1 MRRTSSSLW
10 GPTVGA
16 QYLTLR
22 VLGPRTTARVWGADS
37 ELSGCARSTGPPPK
51 SCTTWAPASRTGV
64 PNKYYRGPRQASS
77 RDCRRKRPTTRA
89 NKPNLALTRPH
100 ENVPGS
106 PTNTTGVPDKYHRG
120 PRQIPPG
127 SPTNT
132 TGVPDKYHRGPRQ
145 IPPGSPTSGS
155 LQSCCKTGVF
165 VPCFGVPLFLFL
177 L

>member
-37 ELSGCARSTGPPPK
+37 ELSGCARSTGPTPK

-132 TGVPDKYHRGPRQ
+132 TGVPDKWLSPKLLQNGGFRAVFW
-145 IPPGSPTSGS
+145 GSF
-155 LQSCCKTGVF
+155 VF
-165 VPCFGVPLFLFL
+165 VSLVVLCC
-177 L
+177 

>member
-37 ELSGCARSTGPPPK
+37 ELSGCARSTGPTPK

-120 PRQIPPG
+120 PRQVAL
-127 SPTNT
+127 SK
-132 TGVPDKYHRGPRQ
+132 VAAKRGCSCRVLGFLCFCFSCSVMLLNNNYRANGEVFPWGP
-145 IPPGSPTSGS
+145 ITSS
-155 LQSCCKTGVF
+155 
-165 VPCFGVPLFLFL
+165 
-177 L
+177 